1 MSSAESAAAA
11 AVAAAASSAPS
22 PDTSPLTVTVEFGGG
37 LELLFGGSKLLP
49 SLALPSDVTRLR
61 ELVRWLS
68 AHRLTE
74 RPDLFAAGD
83 AVRPGIL
90 VLVNDVDW
98 ELEGGG
104 AYALRQGDVIAF
116 ISTLHGG

>member
-1 MSSAESAAAA
+1 MSSS
-11 AVAAAASSAPS
+11 SSTSAPAALS
-22 PDTSPLTVTVEFGGG
+22 VTVEFGGG
-37 LELLFGGSKLLP
+37 LELLFGGVKLH
-49 SLALPSDVTRLR
+49 SLALPPDVTLLR
-61 ELVRWLS
+61 ALVRWLA

-90 VLVNDVDW
+90 VLINDTDW

-104 AYALRQGDVIAF
+104 AYALRDGDVIAF

>member
-1 MSSAESAAAA
+1 MSSSEESAVAAPA
-11 AVAAAASSAPS
+11 AVAATTAAA
-22 PDTSPLTVTVEFGGG
+22 SPLTVTVEFGGG

-49 SLALPSDVTRLR
+49 SLALPADVTRLR

-104 AYALRQGDVIAF
+104 AYALHQGDVIAF